1 MRAYGNGKQGQRQR
15 RQPGERVRCT
25 TWNTT
30 THKHTTR
37 HMSTQNTQGCLI
49 HGPFSYT
56 HGAFGA
62 FIPRDGCVSQGC
74 VDAVHV
80 SVDVEAQAV
89 TCTKAHR
96 QEGKTQHGTR
106 IEQHNSKRG
115 FGRWG
120 MYTVMYSFFSS
131 TCQIT
136 EKSESKS
143 DTCDLD
149 TANNKEATNNN
160 SSADRC

>member
-1 MRAYGNGKQGQRQR
+1 M
-15 RQPGERVRCT
+15 
-25 TWNTT
+25 
-30 THKHTTR
+30 HKSTR
-37 HMSTQNTQGCLI
+37 
-49 HGPFSYT
+49 
-56 HGAFGA
+56 
-62 FIPRDGCVSQGC
+62 
-74 VDAVHV
+74 
-80 SVDVEAQAV
+80 
-89 TCTKAHR
+89 
-96 QEGKTQHGTR
+96 HGTR